1 MTLQSILSELWQ
13 TYMPGVSSNIDAKI
27 NHEYKKNKLPLP
39 GDNNDSALAQVMHL
53 PIREKLTGRK
63 SPPDI
68 NEILIFG
75 DHG

>member
-1 MTLQSILSELWQ
+1 
-13 TYMPGVSSNIDAKI
+13 MPGVSSNIDAKI
-27 NHEYKKNKLPLP
+27 KFEYKNKIPLP
-39 GDNNDSALAQVMHL
+39 GDNNESALAQVMHL
-53 PIREKLTGRK
+53 LIREKLTEEK